1 MRGEITHG
9 HQMEE
14 NTIDTNK
21 LGRIL
26 KAMEEQ
32 GMPQMII
39 SDPPSIYYLTGK
51 WIHPGERMLALYL
64 NVNGNHKLVINKLFP
79 QEKDLG
85 VELVWYDDIEDAV
98 EILSK
103 FVEKDKPIGIDK
115 VWPARFLLRLQELGA
130 GSKFLNGSLIVD
142 YVRQIKDEKEQQLM
156 REAGAAN
163 DKIVEK
169 LIPYV
174 VKGYTELEMEKI
186 VRDMYAETG
195 HSGVSFDPIIG
206 YGKSGADPHHV
217 NTEMKGK
224 IGDSVILDIGG
235 ILNDYCSDLT
245 RTVFIGEVSDRAR
258 EVYEV
263 VKEAQ
268 RRGIEAAKP
277 GNRMCDVD
285 LACRNYITEKGFGE
299 YFTHRTGHSIGME
312 DHEYGDVSSV
322 NTDIIKPGQCFSIEP
337 GIYLME
343 EGIGVR
349 IEDIVLITE
358 DGCETLNNY
367 TKDLIVVPMED

>member
-1 MRGEITHG
+1 M
-9 HQMEE
+9 
-14 NTIDTNK
+14 DTNK
-21 LGRIL
+21 LNRIL
-26 KAMEEQ
+26 KEMEAQ

-85 VELVWYDDIEDAV
+85 VDLVWYDDVEDAV

-103 FVEKDKPIGIDK
+103 FVEKDQPIGIDK

-130 GSKFLNGSLIVD
+130 GSKYLNGSLIVD
-142 YVRQIKDEKEQQLM
+142 GVRQIKDEREQQLM

-163 DKIVEK
+163 DKIVER

-186 VRDMYAETG
+186 CREMYAETG

-206 YGKSGADPHHV
+206 YGKSGADPHHANSNV
-217 NTEMKGK
+217 KGK
-224 IGDSVILDIGG
+224 VGDSVILDIGG

-268 RRGIEAAKP
+268 LRGIAAAKP

-285 LACRNYITEKGFGE
+285 KACRDYITEKGFGE

-322 NTDIIKPGQCFSIEP
+322 NEAIIKPGQCFSIEP
-337 GIYLME
+337 GIYLMD

-367 TKDLIVVPMED
+367 TKDLIVVPVEE

>member
-1 MRGEITHG
+1 MDAI
-9 HQMEE
+9 
-14 NTIDTNK
+14 K
-21 LGRIL
+21 LGAIL

-32 GMPQMII
+32 NLPQMII
-39 SDPPSIYYLTGK
+39 SDPPSIFYLTGK
-51 WIHPGERMLALYL
+51 WIHPGERCLALYL

-79 QEKDLG
+79 QERDLG

-98 EILSK
+98 GILSK

-115 VWPARFLLRLQELGA
+115 TWPARFLLRLQELGA
-130 GSKFLNGSLIVD
+130 GSKFVNGSLIVD
-142 YVRQIKDEKEQQLM
+142 YVRQIKNEKEQQLM

-163 DKIVEK
+163 DKIMER

-174 VKGYTELEMEKI
+174 NKGLTEKELEKI
-186 VRDMYAETG
+186 VRQMYAESG
-195 HSGVSFDPIIG
+195 HSGVSFDPITA

-217 NTEMKGK
+217 TDDTKGK
-224 IGDSVILDIGG
+224 RGDSVVLDIGG
-235 ILNDYCSDLT
+235 ILNDYCSDMT
-245 RTVFIGEVSDRAR
+245 RTVFLGEVSEKGR
-258 EVYEV
+258 EIYEI
-263 VKEAQ
+263 VKEAE

-285 LACRNYITEKGFGE
+285 NACRDYITEMGYGP

-322 NTDIIKPGQCFSIEP
+322 NTDIIKPGQCFSVEP
-337 GIYLME
+337 GIYLMD

-358 DGCETLNNY
+358 DGCEVLNNF

>member
-1 MRGEITHG
+1 MD
-9 HQMEE
+9 QA
-14 NTIDTNK
+14 K
-21 LGRIL
+21 LGKIL
-26 KAMEEQ
+26 EKMNEQ

-39 SDPPSIYYLTGK
+39 SDPPAIFYLTGK
-51 WIHPGERMLALYL
+51 WIIPGERMLALYL

-79 QEKDLG
+79 QERDLG
-85 VELVWYDDIEDAV
+85 VELVWYDDVEDAV
-98 EILSK
+98 EILSQ

-130 GSKFLNGSLIVD
+130 GSKFLNGSMIVD
-142 YVRQIKDEKEQQLM
+142 YVRMIKNEEEQEKMRKASLVNDEIM
-156 REAGAAN
+156 
-163 DKIVEK
+163 EK
-169 LIPYV
+169 LIPLV
-174 VKGYTELEMEKI
+174 VKGYDEIELNKI

-195 HSGVSFDPIIG
+195 HSGVSFDPITG

-217 NTEMKGK
+217 TDHTKGK
-224 IGDSVILDIGG
+224 RGDSVVLDIGG
-235 ILNDYCSDLT
+235 ILDDYCSDMT

-268 RRGIEAAKP
+268 RLGIEAAKP

-285 LACRNYITEKGFGE
+285 LACRNYIESKGFGE

-312 DHEYGDVSSV
+312 DHEFGDVSSI
-322 NTDIIKPGQCFSIEP
+322 NEDIIQVGQVFSIEP
-337 GIYLME
+337 GIYLLD

-349 IEDIVLITE
+349 IEDLVLITE
-358 DGCETLNNY
+358 DGCEVLNKF
-367 TKDLIVVPMED
+367 TKDLIVVPEEA

>member
-1 MRGEITHG
+1 MD
-9 HQMEE
+9 QA
-14 NTIDTNK
+14 K

-26 KAMEEQ
+26 TKMEEQ

-39 SDPPSIYYLTGK
+39 SDPPTIYYLTGK

-85 VELVWYDDIEDAV
+85 VELVWYDDVEDAV

-130 GSKFLNGSLIVD
+130 GSKFLNGSMIVD
-142 YVRQIKDEKEQQLM
+142 YVRMVKDEHEQQLM
-156 REAGAAN
+156 REASLAN
-163 DKIVEK
+163 DKIMEE
-169 LIPYV
+169 LIPLV
-174 VKGYTELEMEKI
+174 VKGYTENELNAK
-186 VRDMYAETG
+186 VREMYAASG
-195 HSGVSFDPIIG
+195 HYGVSFDPITA

-217 NTEMKGK
+217 TDDTKGK
-224 IGDSVILDIGG
+224 RGDSVVLDIGG
-235 ILNDYCSDLT
+235 ILNDYCSDMT
-245 RTVFIGEVSDRAR
+245 RTVFIGEVSDKAR

-268 RRGIEAAKP
+268 QRGIDAVRP
-277 GNRMCDVD
+277 GARMCDVD
-285 LACRNYITEKGFGE
+285 LACRNYITEKGYGE

-322 NTDIIKPGQCFSIEP
+322 NEDIIQVGQVFSIEP
-337 GIYLME
+337 GIYLMD

-349 IEDIVLITE
+349 IEDLVIVTE
-358 DGCETLNNY
+358 DGCEVLNHF
-367 TKDLIVVPMED
+367 TKDLIVVPEE

>member
-1 MRGEITHG
+1 MD
-9 HQMEE
+9 QA
-14 NTIDTNK
+14 K

-26 KAMEEQ
+26 TKMEEQ

-39 SDPPSIYYLTGK
+39 SDPPTIYYLTGK

-85 VELVWYDDIEDAV
+85 VELVWYDDVEDAV

-130 GSKFLNGSLIVD
+130 GSKFLNGSMIVD
-142 YVRQIKDEKEQQLM
+142 YVRMVKDEHEQQLM
-156 REAGAAN
+156 REASLAN
-163 DKIVEK
+163 DKIMEE
-169 LIPYV
+169 LIPLV
-174 VKGYTELEMEKI
+174 VKGYTENELNAK
-186 VRDMYAETG
+186 VREMYAASG
-195 HSGVSFDPIIG
+195 QSGVSFDPITA

-217 NTEMKGK
+217 TDDTKGK
-224 IGDSVILDIGG
+224 RGDSVVLDIGG
-235 ILNDYCSDLT
+235 ILNDYCSDMT
-245 RTVFIGEVSDRAR
+245 RTVFIGEVSDKAR

-268 RRGIEAAKP
+268 QRGIDAVRP
-277 GNRMCDVD
+277 GARMCDVD
-285 LACRNYITEKGFGE
+285 LACRNYITEKGYGE

-322 NTDIIKPGQCFSIEP
+322 NEDIIQVGQVFSIEP
-337 GIYLME
+337 GIYLMD

-349 IEDIVLITE
+349 IEDLVIVTE
-358 DGCETLNNY
+358 DGCEVLNHF
-367 TKDLIVVPMED
+367 TKDLIVVPEE

>member
-1 MRGEITHG
+1 M
-9 HQMEE
+9 
-14 NTIDTNK
+14 DTNK
-21 LGRIL
+21 LDRIL
-26 KAMEEQ
+26 KEMEAQ
-32 GMPQMII
+32 GMSQMII
-39 SDPPSIYYLTGK
+39 TDPPSIYYLTGK

-64 NVNGNHKLVINKLFP
+64 NVNGDHKIIINKLFP

-85 VELVWYDDIEDAV
+85 VEIVWYDDVEDAV
-98 EILSK
+98 EIISIY
-103 FVEKDKPIGIDK
+103 VEKDKPIGIDK

-142 YVRQIKDEKEQQLM
+142 GVRQIKDEKEQQLM

-163 DKIVEK
+163 DKIVER

-186 VRDMYAETG
+186 CRDMYAETG
-195 HSGVSFDPIIG
+195 HSDVSFTPIIG
-206 YGKSGADPHHV
+206 YGKSGADPHHA
-217 NTEMKGK
+217 NANIKGQV
-224 IGDSVILDIGG
+224 GDSVIIDIGG

-268 RRGIEAAKP
+268 LRGIAAAKP

-285 LACRNYITEKGFGE
+285 KACRDYITEKGFGE

-322 NTDIIKPGQCFSIEP
+322 NTAIIKPGQCFSIEP
-337 GIYLME
+337 GIYLMD

-367 TKDLIVVPMED
+367 TKDLIVVPVEE

>member
-1 MRGEITHG
+1 MDAI
-9 HQMEE
+9 
-14 NTIDTNK
+14 K
-21 LGRIL
+21 LNAIL
-26 KAMEEQ
+26 KSMEEQ
-32 GMPQMII
+32 NVPQMII
-39 SDPPSIYYLTGK
+39 SDPPSIFYLTGK

-79 QEKDLG
+79 QERDLG

-98 EILSK
+98 AILAQ
-103 FVEKDKPIGIDK
+103 FVEKDKTIGIDK
-115 VWPARFLLRLQELGA
+115 TWPARFLLRLQELGA
-130 GSKFLNGSLIVD
+130 GSKFVNGSLIVD
-142 YVRQIKDEKEQQLM
+142 YVRQIKNEEEQQRM

-163 DKIVEK
+163 DKIMER

-174 VKGYTELEMEKI
+174 NKGLTEKELEKI
-186 VRDMYAETG
+186 VRQMYAETG
-195 HSGVSFDPIIG
+195 HSGVSFDPITA

-217 NTEMKGK
+217 TDETKGK
-224 IGDSVILDIGG
+224 RGDSVVLDIGG
-235 ILNDYCSDLT
+235 ILNDYCSDMT
-245 RTVFIGEVSDRAR
+245 RTVFLGEVSEKGR
-258 EVYEV
+258 EIYEI
-263 VKEAQ
+263 VKEAE

-285 LACRNYITEKGFGE
+285 NACRDYITEMGYGP

-312 DHEYGDVSSV
+312 DHEFGDVSSV
-322 NTDIIKPGQCFSIEP
+322 NTDIIKPGQCFSVEP
-337 GIYLME
+337 GIYLMD

-358 DGCETLNNY
+358 DGCEVLNNF